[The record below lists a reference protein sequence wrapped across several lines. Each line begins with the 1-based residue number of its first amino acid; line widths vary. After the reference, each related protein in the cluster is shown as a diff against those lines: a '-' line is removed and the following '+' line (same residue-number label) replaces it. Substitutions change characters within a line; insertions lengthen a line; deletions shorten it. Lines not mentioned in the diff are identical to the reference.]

1 MTVMTKDA
9 PVKTYDEL
17 RRIVTAVEP
26 LIRHGAAQAEAQR
39 YVPESVVDA
48 LRSHGLF
55 RIWIPETFGGWE
67 VDPVTAFRVF
77 EDVSA
82 IDSAAGW
89 LVQMSAGV
97 SGLGAFFGN
106 QAVEELYADP
116 DNVFAD
122 TFAAPARA
130 TPVEGGYGV
139 SGQIPWSSNCKVA
152 DWFFCTAMV
161 MEGEEPKMAGGHPV
175 TKVLALPTSEI
186 EIVDNWN
193 VMGMR
198 GTGSHDVKMTDVF
211 VPEHRAADMVPLEKP
226 ANDAWPEAFG
236 NMTVWHIIASVAVP
250 SLGIGRAALE
260 SFVELAKTRIPANEE
275 STVDTQALHHYRLG
289 EAKAT
294 LAAARALMHSSMTE
308 VWESASVG
316 RLITDEQKGQLQLAG
331 SFGARAACDAIELI
345 APSAG
350 GSAIREDSKLNRHL
364 RDLRTI
370 TAHAYIKTDRYRD
383 VGALMVGQPPSW
395 GFFAF

>member
-26 LIRHGAAQAEAQR
+26 VIRAGAAQAEARR
-39 YVPESVVDA
+39 YVPETVVDA
-48 LRSHGLF
+48 LRSQGLF
-55 RIWIPETFGGWE
+55 RIWIPEAFGGWE

-77 EDVSA
+77 EDISA

-106 QAVEELYADP
+106 EAVREIYSDP
-116 DNVFAD
+116 DNIFSD
-122 TFAAPARA
+122 TFAAPAQA
-130 TPVEGGYGV
+130 TPVEGGYTV
-139 SGQIPWSSNCKVA
+139 RGQIPWSSNCKVA
-152 DWFFCTAMV
+152 DWFFCTGMV
-161 MEGEEPKMAGGHPV
+161 MEGGEPKMTGGHPV
-175 TKVLALPTSEI
+175 MKVLALPTSEI
-186 EIVDNWN
+186 EVVDNWN
-193 VMGMR
+193 VTGMR
-198 GTGSHDVKMTDVF
+198 GTGSHDVKMTGVF
-211 VPEHRAADMVPLEKP
+211 VPEHRAADMMPLARP
-226 ANDAWPEAFG
+226 ASDAWPEAFG

-250 SLGIGRAALE
+250 SLGIGRAALD
-260 SFVELAKTRIPANEE
+260 SFVELAKTRVPANEE
-275 STVDTQALHHYRLG
+275 STLDTQALHHYRLG

-294 LAAARALMHSSMTE
+294 LAAARALMYRSMEE
-308 VWESASVG
+308 VWASASAG
-316 RLITDEQKGQLQLAG
+316 HLITDEQKGQLQLAG

-350 GSAIREDSKLNRHL
+350 GSAIREDGELNRHL

-370 TAHAYIKTDRYRD
+370 TSHAYIKTDRYQD
-383 VGALMVGQPPSW
+383 VGALTLGQPPSW